1 MNIILTRDLVRGEY
15 THGQLTIDGNR
26 VCHTLENTDSR
37 VPAGKYTV
45 TLLKCKQYARKMP
58 CLNPQS
64 PCDLCPKLPFVC
76 NNTTLPCYCP
86 MIKPG
91 NGVHNRLDG
100 SIIVGVYNCL
110 GSLIHPKTTFDPLY
124 ERIRKAVS
132 RGTVITL
139 TIKDESVPSSNSS
152 KIQEHGTAF
161 RPLERSSGLSYRS
174 L

>member
-1 MNIILTRDLVRGEY
+1 MNIFLNRTFIKGEY
-15 THGQLTIDGNR
+15 AHGHLTIDGNR
-26 VCHTLENTDSR
+26 VCDTLENATSC
-37 VPAGKYTV
+37 VPAGTYIV

-132 RGTVITL
+132 RGTVISL
-139 TIKDESVPSSNSS
+139 IIKDN
-152 KIQEHGTAF
+152 
-161 RPLERSSGLSYRS
+161 
-174 L
+174 

>member
-1 MNIILTRDLVRGEY
+1 MIIKITRILTRGEY

-26 VCHTLENTDSR
+26 VCDTLENATSC
-37 VPAGKYTV
+37 VPAGTYTV
-45 TLLKCKQYARKMP
+45 ALLKCKQYARKMP

-76 NNTTLPCYCP
+76 NNSTLPCWCP
-86 MIKPG
+86 MLKPG
-91 NGVHNRLDG
+91 NAVHNRLDG

-110 GSLIHPKTTFDPLY
+110 GSLIHPKTTFAPLY

-152 KIQEHGTAF
+152 KIQEHGTAI
-161 RPLERSSGLSYRS
+161 RPLERSSGLSFRS
-174 L
+174 P

>member
-1 MNIILTRDLVRGEY
+1 MNIIIQRDRPHGEY
-15 THGQLTIDGNR
+15 VHGQLTIDGTR

-37 VPAGKYTV
+37 VPAGIYTV

-100 SIIVGVYNCL
+100 SIL
-110 GSLIHPKTTFDPLY
+110 
-124 ERIRKAVS
+124 
-132 RGTVITL
+132 
-139 TIKDESVPSSNSS
+139 
-152 KIQEHGTAF
+152 
-161 RPLERSSGLSYRS
+161 
-174 L
+174 

>member
-1 MNIILTRDLVRGEY
+1 MIISLTRDYTKGEY
-15 THGQLTIDGNR
+15 THGHLSIDGAR
-26 VCHTLENTDSR
+26 ICSTLENSNAQ
-37 VPAGKYTV
+37 VPAGTYAV

-124 ERIRKAVS
+124 ERIRKSLS
-132 RGTVITL
+132 RGHQVTL
-139 TIKDESVPSSNSS
+139 IINEN
-152 KIQEHGTAF
+152 
-161 RPLERSSGLSYRS
+161 
-174 L
+174 